1 MKSQKNFPGLDG
13 FVWWTG
19 IVESRKDPLKIGR
32 VQVRMYGWHT
42 DEKNDIPSE
51 DLLWAQPVF
60 GVNTHQITHAPK
72 EGEMVFGFFMDGE
85 YAQFPFIMGVL
96 PTIPEIQP
104 PTNKGFADP
113 ATEEEIKQRPNTLH
127 SGKTRYPGKGE
138 LNQPGTSRSAR
149 NENMD
154 QTPFRVPHG
163 GKYPYIFSIQSESG
177 HYIDLDDTPGAERI
191 TVIHRT
197 GAKFEIDNVGNITI
211 SGRNINITA
220 SGLVNITAQKS
231 INNKAPIINED
242 TPVHATTGV
251 HTDSNG
257 VHV

>member
-1 MKSQKNFPGLDG
+1 MKSEKNFPGLDG

-19 IVESRKDPLKIGR
+19 IVESRKDPLKLGR

-42 DEKNDIPSE
+42 DEKKDIPSKE
-51 DLLWAQPVF
+51 LLWAQPIF

-85 YAQFPFIMGVL
+85 YAQFPFVMGVL
-96 PTIPEIQP
+96 PTIPEKQLP
-104 PTNKGFADP
+104 ANKGFSDP
-113 ATEEEIKQRPNTLH
+113 GDDVSERPNTLH

-154 QTPFRVPHG
+154 QTPYKKAHS

-177 HYIDLDDTPGAERI
+177 HYIDLDDTPKAERI
-191 TVIHRT
+191 CIIHRS
-197 GAKFEIDNVGNITI
+197 GSKIEIDPAGNVNVYSIANINMNAD
-211 SGRNINITA
+211 SNINIIAKGNVTVKGA
-220 SGLVNITAQKS
+220 RIDLN
-231 INNKAPIINED
+231 
-242 TPVHATTGV
+242 
-251 HTDSNG
+251 
-257 VHV
+257 